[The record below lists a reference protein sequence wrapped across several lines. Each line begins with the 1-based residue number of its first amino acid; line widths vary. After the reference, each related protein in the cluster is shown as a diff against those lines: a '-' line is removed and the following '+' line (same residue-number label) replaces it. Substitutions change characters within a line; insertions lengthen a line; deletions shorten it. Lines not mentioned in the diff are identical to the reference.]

1 MRSALGASV
10 ADLGQKLL
18 ERGIIDSLPEI
29 SSEIRYR
36 GVSWSLEPTAPGDLH
51 INLLGERRAIGAIR

>member
-10 ADLGQKLL
+10 ADLGQKLFD
-18 ERGIIDSLPEI
+18 RGIINSLPEL

-51 INLLGERRAIGAIR
+51 INLLG